1 MNDIPYQKYKEET
14 VMTMTQGEMLL
25 LLYDELVKRL
35 RASQIMAEKER
46 YDDFDANITRAEEI
60 IRYLKDTL
68 NFDYSISQELYRLY
82 DFFLVELGGYRRRE
96 KGKRSKGS
104 EPWQKSSETLSERL
118 KRRWHNDKDAGGRSG
133 SSGSPA
139 HAGSETVCQVR

>member
-1 MNDIPYQKYKEET
+1 MNENPYQKYKEET

-82 DFFLVELGGYRRRE
+82 DFFLVELGRIQASR
-96 KGKRSKGS
+96 KRSKGS

-133 SSGSPA
+133 SSGNPA

>member
-1 MNDIPYQKYKEET
+1 MNENPYQKYKEET

-82 DFFLVELGGYRRRE
+82 DFFLVELGRIQASRKGEEIERIRTMAEELRDAIRAAE
-96 KGKRSKGS
+96 KKVAK
-104 EPWQKSSETLSERL
+104 
-118 KRRWHNDKDAGGRSG
+118 
-133 SSGSPA
+133 
-139 HAGSETVCQVR
+139 

>member
-1 MNDIPYQKYKEET
+1 MNENPYQKYKEET

-82 DFFLVELGGYRRRE
+82 DFFLVELGRIQASRKGEEIVRIRTMAEELRDAFRE
-96 KGKRSKGS
+96 AEKKVA
-104 EPWQKSSETLSERL
+104 Q
-118 KRRWHNDKDAGGRSG
+118 
-133 SSGSPA
+133 
-139 HAGSETVCQVR
+139 

>member
-1 MNDIPYQKYKEET
+1 MNENPYQKYKEET

-82 DFFLVELGGYRRRE
+82 DFLLVEL
-96 KGKRSKGS
+96 
-104 EPWQKSSETLSERL
+104 ERL
-118 KRRWHNDKDAGGRSG
+118 QASRIGEEIERNRTMAEELRDAFRE
-133 SSGSPA
+133 A
-139 HAGSETVCQVR
+139 EKKVAQ